1 MSYIN
6 TSGTFI
12 LFFANIISKLFGA
25 FYRLPLSNLLGAEG
39 MGLYQMAF
47 PIYSFL
53 LTMITGGIGVT
64 LTRQIA
70 YLRARNE
77 NNLIYKQYV
86 MGKRISLF
94 FGIIFFFLIIA
105 LSYPM
110 ALIQG
115 NFKAFYGYFA
125 IAIGF
130 TFACML
136 GAYRGYYQGYG
147 NMLPTAISQIIEQ
160 GAKLIFGLVFAYIFL
175 KKDVVFGVFGALL
188 GISFSEIV
196 SFVYFFFLN
205 KKKVSKCNIVVSKDD
220 YKLFI
225 KQVTPVSLT
234 YVLLP
239 LSSLIDSFLIVNLL
253 QLCGFTT
260 NFATSLY
267 GIETGMILPL
277 INMPNVLVSAIALA
291 SLPDVSFKL
300 SKKLDTS
307 KQISTIF
314 KIVLIFI
321 LPCSVGLFILA
332 EPIIRIVFPALDS
345 NYLNIAVTLLR
356 FSSIEMFYLSF
367 VTISNAI
374 LQALNKTKKAV
385 ASLSLGISL
394 KLVFTIIFVLNV
406 NINILGLVFASALCY
421 FIVTLIN
428 VKNIKKQT
436 FFRLSFLELFLPIL
450 SCAIM
455 ALTVITFNYY
465 FNLSNNIFGVF
476 ALILMAIITYF
487 CILIAFKQ
495 INIKSIRNIFKNNKT

>member
-12 LFFANIISKLFGA
+12 LFFANILSKLFGA

-70 YLRARNE
+70 YLRAKNE
-77 NNLIYKQYV
+77 NNLINKQYV
-86 MGKRISLF
+86 LGKKVSLF
-94 FGIIFFFLIIA
+94 FGIIFFLLIIF

-110 ALIQG
+110 AVLQG

-130 TFACML
+130 VFACML

-175 KKDVVFGVFGALL
+175 KQNVILGVFGALL

-196 SFVYFFFLN
+196 SFIYFFFLN
-205 KKKVSKCNIVVSKDD
+205 KKKLPKVNVKVSKND
-220 YKLFI
+220 YKTFM
-225 KQVTPVSLT
+225 KQVIPVSIT

-253 QLCGFTT
+253 QLGGFTT

-291 SLPDVSFKL
+291 SLPEVSFKL
-300 SKKLDTS
+300 SKKLNTS

-314 KIVLIFI
+314 RIVLIFI
-321 LPCSVGLFILA
+321 LPCSVGLFIMA
-332 EPIIRIVFPALDS
+332 EPIIRIVFPLLDS
-345 NYLNIAVTLLR
+345 NLLSIAVTLLK

-385 ASLSLGISL
+385 LSLSIGISL
-394 KLVFTIIFVLNV
+394 KLVFTIILVLNA
-406 NINILGLVFASALCY
+406 NINILGLVLASTLCY

-428 VKNIKKQT
+428 VKTIKKQT
-436 FFRLSFLELFLPIL
+436 CFRISFMELFSPIL
-450 SCAIM
+450 SSVLMAIM
-455 ALTVITFNYY
+455 VIIFNYNL
-465 FNLSNNIFGVF
+465 NLSNSIWGVF

-487 CILIAFKQ
+487 CILIALKQ
-495 INIKSIRNIFKNNKT
+495 INFKDVKKLFKKQ